1 MTEEEKKAVEFI
13 KKEIKNLEEAKIEFS
28 NEIEDK
34 GWLQKN
40 INELDKDIFYKN
52 TLLNLI
58 ERLKKEITNGME
70 REENLK
76 DSLIEIIETLN
87 LENNVVSQET
97 ILQEIVRLQ
106 TENEELKN
114 KVAKRNNELI
124 ELEETSE
131 KEFLTKQEVK
141 ENYIPKELLEE

>member
-13 KKEIKNLEEAKIEFS
+13 KKEIKNLEKAKIEFS

-34 GWLQKN
+34 SWLRKN
-40 INELDKDIFYKN
+40 INELDNDIFYKN

-58 ERLKKEITNGME
+58 EKLKKEITNGME

-76 DSLIEIIETLN
+76 DSLMEIIETLN
-87 LENNVVSQET
+87 LENNVIGQNT
-97 ILQEIVRLQ
+97 IIEEIVRLQ

-114 KVAKRNNELI
+114 KGIKRDNDI
-124 ELEETSE
+124 IYLEETAE
-131 KEFLTKQEVK
+131 KEFITKQEVK
-141 ENYIPKELLEE
+141 DN